1 MDNPTYNATTGDFV
15 STTAPVYLNNIQ
27 AGCLNIFAIS
37 STSQA
42 MGVSELLRMKNIV
55 I

>member
-37 STSQA
+37 STTQA
-42 MGVSELLRMKNIV
+42 RTNQGDHGQSS
-55 I
+55 